1 MQVFILFQVVV
12 SVCIFYFPIT
22 RGDAQEVAPLN
33 CIPAIES
40 LLNWNLKTLGF
51 SVTTKSM
58 AILQISRMFQV
69 YSIHYVLLSTDIADS
84 IDRAFNRSCASQVV
98 AFHMPRA

>member
-40 LLNWNLKTLGF
+40 TFKLELTDTWLFSDHEKYGHSSDFENVSSLLYPLR
-51 SVTTKSM
+51 S
-58 AILQISRMFQV
+58 
-69 YSIHYVLLSTDIADS
+69 S
-84 IDRAFNRSCASQVV
+84 IDRYC
-98 AFHMPRA
+98 